1 MQLRAILFDVDGT
14 LADTER
20 DGHRK
25 AYNRAFRKLG
35 LAFRWGPKLYR
46 KLLRQPGGKERIN
59 HYLHRY
65 QPELGEHADAVGENT
80 GAWVEHVH
88 GLKSRYFRRLVRRGQ
103 LPLRPGVA
111 RLMREAHSAGLKIG
125 IVSNASR
132 ASLKPLMRYSLGAE
146 LAGLLNCVVC
156 GEDMPRKKPA
166 PDLYHLALKQ
176 LQLCADEC
184 LAVEDSAMGLKAASA
199 AGIATLITCNDDTHG
214 QDFNAALAVLDSLGE
229 PGQPMKTLSGS
240 LVSNRPCV
248 TADELISMFAAYTP
262 SHREESA

>member
-1 MQLRAILFDVDGT
+1 MRAILFDVDGT

-35 LAFRWGPKLYR
+35 LGFRWGPKLYR

-65 QPELGEHADAVGENT
+65 QPELGEHAEAVAEST

-103 LPLRPGVA
+103 LPLRPGVG
-111 RLMREAHSAGLKIG
+111 RLMREAHAAGLKIG

-132 ASLKPLMRYSLGAE
+132 ASLTPLMRYSLGAE
-146 LAGLLNCVVC
+146 LTGFLNCVVC

-166 PDLYHLALKQ
+166 PDLYRLALKQ
-176 LQLCADEC
+176 LQLRADEC
-184 LAVEDSAMGLKAASA
+184 LAIEDSATGLKAARA
-199 AGIATLITCNDDTHG
+199 AGIATLITCNDDTYG
-214 QDFNAALAVLDSLGE
+214 QDFKAALMVLDNLGE
-229 PGQPMKTLSGS
+229 PERPMQVLQGALTTEKSW
-240 LVSNRPCV
+240 V
-248 TADELISMFAAYTP
+248 TADGLQSLFATYTP
-262 SHREESA
+262 PEGESA